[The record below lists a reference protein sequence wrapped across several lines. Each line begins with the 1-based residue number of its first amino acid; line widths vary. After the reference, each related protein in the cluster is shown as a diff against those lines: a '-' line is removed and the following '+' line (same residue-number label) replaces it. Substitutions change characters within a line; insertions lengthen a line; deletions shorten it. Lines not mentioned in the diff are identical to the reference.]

1 VEGENQPLTG
11 IVMRLLDDVL
21 PVSYLKCCHRNDAS
35 SLLVTPL
42 HSHFGRRNGVKERT
56 WGPAAGFR
64 SSRWWFRLALQGD
77 DGDRAPG
84 LRLVAAE
91 YRV

>member
-42 HSHFGRRNGVKERT
+42 HRTLGVAMASRSVH
-56 WGPAAGFR
+56 GAPPPDFDQAAGGSDLRFR
-64 SSRWWFRLALQGD
+64 ATTGIVRPAFAW
-77 DGDRAPG
+77 
-84 LRLVAAE
+84 
-91 YRV
+91 